1 MTAKKRIALALLP
14 LAAAAA
20 ALGWYVS
27 AERQADTSRILVS
40 GNIEVTD
47 AEVSF
52 KLSGLVKQ
60 RNVDEGQPVHQGDV
74 VALLDES
81 DLRCELEMR
90 RAELA
95 QAKAALAEL
104 EAGSRPEEIA
114 AAEAAMHKAEWAL
127 KVLLSGSRQQEIKAA
142 EAALS
147 SAIVEEKRLAVE
159 FERAR
164 QLTPGGAISQEQF
177 DRAKAAYQIA
187 QEKVKQA
194 AEQLAL
200 IKEGPRQEEIEAARA
215 ALAQATAQYE
225 LVKKGPR
232 QEIIDQARAKVEQ
245 AVVALR
251 LAELR
256 LGYATI
262 RSPLS
267 GMVIAKHIEPG
278 EYVSPGTPIV
288 TVGDLVNVW
297 LRAYISET
305 DLGRVKLGQP
315 AQVTTDG
322 YPGKV
327 YRGRVSFISSEA
339 EFTPKNVQTEQ
350 ERVKLVY
357 RIKIDIPNPAMELKP
372 GMPADAEI
380 LVHGAE
386 ESQSPGAR

>member
-297 LRAYISET
+297 LRAYNSET